1 MFSERFEISTSLKL
15 RRRNHINPEWRD
27 ELYTVAAA
35 GIKVSKLHA
44 RKSRFL
50 DKLEKSQRAQQLTVA
65 VFVGNFPKTMR

>member
-1 MFSERFEISTSLKL
+1 MFIIGLNGLKYVSSSLKL

-50 DKLEKSQRAQQLTVA
+50 DKLEKSQQWPVL
-65 VFVGNFPKTMR
+65 